1 LSMIINVVV
10 DIYGWARRDYRDWPL
25 RFWLELL
32 AWAISIGCS
41 ITMAITV
48 PDAPLIILYPIWIT
62 GCIIYAWASWTRG
75 SFGMLANY
83 VLLVSI
89 DSVGLA
95 RMLSKYL

>member
-1 LSMIINVVV
+1 MNNILLGII
-10 DIYGWARRDYRDWPL
+10 DWIKHDYKTYPL
-25 RFWLELL
+25 RFIVEVV

-48 PDAPLIILYPIWIT
+48 PTPPLIILYPIWIT
-62 GCIIYAWASWTRG
+62 GCAMYAWASYSRQ

-89 DSVGLA
+89 DSVGLI
-95 RMLSKYL
+95 RMLTK